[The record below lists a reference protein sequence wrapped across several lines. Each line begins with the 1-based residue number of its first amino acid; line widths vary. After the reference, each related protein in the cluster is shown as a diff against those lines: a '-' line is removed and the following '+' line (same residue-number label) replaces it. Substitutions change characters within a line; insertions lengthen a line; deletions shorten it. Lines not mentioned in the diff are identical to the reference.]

1 MDMIKKLNKK
11 NVAKNV
17 GKLIV
22 ESRYSREE
30 LAEWLNVT
38 PRVIYFWQE
47 GKRIPNT
54 ESIYMLAQL
63 FKVSMES
70 ILA

>member
-1 MDMIKKLNKK
+1 MNMIKKLNKK

-22 ESRYSREE
+22 ESRYNREE
-30 LAEWLNVT
+30 LAEWLNVS

-63 FKVSMES
+63 FEVSMES